1 MTRAARTGYEI
12 REGSRIL
19 AERRRRADA
28 ERAKA
33 KRLVEVARRLNEKRA
48 A

>member
-1 MTRAARTGYEI
+1 MITGYNI

-19 AERRRRADA
+19 AERREQT
-28 ERAKA
+28 EREKKIAA
-33 KRLVEVARRLNEKRA
+33 LLRQALAVLEAKRA